1 MSMVDFD
8 LRQLQ
13 YFLAAAENLNI
24 SAAARKLGMTQPA
37 LSRQIK
43 TFEEQA
49 GSALF
54 ERGKK
59 SIALTRAGE
68 IMVREG
74 SAIIRSVEVGMK
86 RFRQE
91 VDGAELRVG
100 YAPSL
105 ASGLIEKA
113 ISCFSSRYP
122 GVRVSWFDSST
133 QEMWAG
139 LKNETL
145 DLILEVENEDPAIHW
160 QRISNKPFRMAVPP
174 NHPLARRR
182 FLKPEHLDGERLLLL
197 SRHDYPGY
205 WNQVTTY
212 FTDHQIDA
220 KVVGEFDGISSLK
233 MGIEAG
239 LGMAFVAGSPAGL
252 TTIKLRPEPA
262 PLCIAIGS
270 LINRKIA
277 EWEQAFV
284 DEMIEAGNDVV
295 PSAGSRSSLS

>member
-13 YFLAAAENLNI
+13 YFLAAAGKLNI
-24 SAAARKLGMTQPA
+24 SEAARKLGMTQPA
-37 LSRQIK
+37 LSRQIRA
-43 TFEEQA
+43 FEEQT
-49 GSALF
+49 GSPLF

-74 SAIIRSVEVGMK
+74 RAILRSVEAGMK
-86 RFRQE
+86 RFRRE

-133 QEMWAG
+133 QEMWEG

-145 DLILEVENEDPAIHW
+145 DLILEVENDDPAIRW
-160 QRISNKPFRMAVPP
+160 QRISEKPLRMAVPP
-174 NHPLARRR
+174 SHAFAKKR
-182 FLKPEHLDGERLLLL
+182 FLKPEHIDGERLLLL

-212 FTDHQIDA
+212 FTDHDINA

-233 MGIEAG
+233 MGIDAG
-239 LGMAFVAGSPAGL
+239 LGMAFVAGSPQGL
-252 TTIKLRPEPA
+252 TTLKLKPEPA
-262 PLCIAIGS
+262 PLCIALGS
-270 LINRKIA
+270 LKNRNLA
-277 EWEQAFV
+277 EWEQAFIN
-284 DEMIEAGNDVV
+284 EMVGAGKN
-295 PSAGSRSSLS
+295 